1 MNAITKQQLLQNVN
15 TIELTVIKS
24 ILDQGFISLDEFK
37 EAGLD
42 YNKIEELESLNKET
56 ENTTNKE
63 SEKQNV
69 LSAINNNQSTID
81 EIQMYLS
88 NGILTIEDL
97 QQRTNLSHKSI
108 QLLVNLNTA
117 GRTTIF
123 KRIEDLPPMEEGKTD
138 VYFVGVPGSG
148 KSTILSG
155 LLYMAHKKGLLLNN
169 SHNQGGAQYQDLL
182 INDMR
187 KGLLPAATASGSYNY
202 IPLSLQ
208 GSDGAHPLNVVEV
221 PGENYNHMYN
231 NGDVASFLNYI
242 NNNNKKIIIF
252 VIDSLVHNEGYI
264 NNAHQL
270 DQSLVY
276 ANILELFRAN
286 QVLEKTDS
294 VYIVVN
300 KFDAIKNTR
309 YFGDARQDTEL
320 ALDFVQEEFLAFVNN
335 CKNARENSKNQ
346 FKIKVIPFSIGDVQ
360 LSTFVN
366 YINEDFCFKLLNNII
381 DDSFIQRG
389 GRTRGGWKI
398 FN

>member
-1 MNAITKQQLLQNVN
+1 MNAIQKQQLLQNVN
-15 TIELTVIKS
+15 QIDIAVLKS
-24 ILDQGFISLDEFK
+24 ILDQGYITLDEFK

-42 YNKIEELESLNKET
+42 YNKVEELDSINKI
-56 ENTTNKE
+56 KE
-63 SEKQNV
+63 QVTVNASEKQNV
-69 LSAINNNQSTID
+69 LNAINNNQSTVD
-81 EIQMYLS
+81 EIQMNLS
-88 NGILTIEDL
+88 NGIITIADL
-97 QQRTNLSHKSI
+97 QQSTNLSPKSI

-208 GSDGAHPLNVVEV
+208 GEDGAHPLNVVEV
-221 PGENYNHMYN
+221 PGENYNQMYN

-242 NNNNKKIIIF
+242 NNDNKKIIIF
-252 VIDSLVHNEGYI
+252 VIDSLVHNEGYV
-264 NNAHQL
+264 NNANQL

-276 ANILELFRAN
+276 ANILELFRSN
-286 QVLEKTDS
+286 KVLEKTDS

-309 YFGDARQDTEL
+309 YFGDSRPDTEL
-320 ALDFVQEEFLAFVNN
+320 ALDFVQDEFLAFVNN

-346 FKIKVIPFSIGDVQ
+346 FKIKIIPFSIGDVQ

-366 YINEDFCFKLLNNII
+366 YINEEFCSNLLNNII
-381 DDSFIQRG
+381 NDSFIQKG
-389 GRTRGGWKI
+389 GKSSKGWRI